1 VFVLLEKLIETT
13 LFQFGWSHIEGVES
27 LKETRLAK
35 SQKLKIY
42 GELVN

>member
-1 VFVLLEKLIETT
+1 MFVLLEKLAEPFFK
-13 LFQFGWSHIEGVES
+13 LDDPHIEGVES

>member
-1 VFVLLEKLIETT
+1 VFVLLEKLIEHFFN
-13 LFQFGWSHIEGVES
+13 LDDPLIEGVES
-27 LKETRLAK
+27 LKGTSLTK

>member
-1 VFVLLEKLIETT
+1 VFVLLEKLAESFFK
-13 LFQFGWSHIEGVES
+13 LDDPRIEGVES

-42 GELVN
+42 GELKN

>member
-1 VFVLLEKLIETT
+1 MV
-13 LFQFGWSHIEGVES
+13 HIEGVES

>member
-1 VFVLLEKLIETT
+1 VFVLLEKLAKSFFKLDE
-13 LFQFGWSHIEGVES
+13 SHIEGVGS